1 MSPILDQLVSLLN
14 METIEENLFRGA
26 SQELGFRQLFGGQV
40 LGQALSAASQT
51 VDPSRHANSLH
62 GYFLRAGD
70 ARKPVVYQVERIR
83 DGGSF
88 STRRVTAIQNG
99 QPIFTCSA
107 SFHDSNNEEGFHH
120 QTDMP
125 DVPQPEDLI
134 SEVAISPHLAKALT
148 KENRE
153 KMLRAKAIET
163 RPVQVSDPLN
173 PEVGEPIKH
182 VWFKPSSVLPKSP
195 ALHKYLLAYASD
207 FSLLTTSL
215 IPHGASIWQP
225 HMQVA
230 SLDHSI
236 WFHEEV
242 CLDDWLL
249 YSTDS
254 PWAGNSRGFARGSIY
269 TRDGR
274 LVASVAQEGLIRYRG
289 DWQHKDLMG

>member
-1 MSPILDQLVSLLN
+1 MNSILDQLVSLLS

-51 VDPSRHANSLH
+51 VDPLRQANSLH
-62 GYFLRAGD
+62 GYFLRPGD
-70 ARKPVVYQVERIR
+70 ARKPVVYHVERIR

-107 SFHDSNNEEGFHH
+107 SFHESEEGFRH
-120 QTDMP
+120 QSQMP
-125 DVPQPEDLI
+125 DVPPPEELAPQ
-134 SEVAISPHLAKALT
+134 EVLSPYLAKALT

-153 KMLRAKAIET
+153 KMLRTKAIET
-163 RPVQVSDPLN
+163 RPVQVLDPLN
-173 PEVGEPIKH
+173 PEIGEPIKH
-182 VWFKPSSVLPKSP
+182 VWFKPAKQLPQCHT
-195 ALHKYLLAYASD
+195 LHKYLLAYISD

-215 IPHGASIWQP
+215 LPHGASVWQP

-236 WFHEEV
+236 WFHEEI

-249 YSTDS
+249 YSMES
-254 PWAGNSRGFARGSIY
+254 PWAGNSRGFTRGSIY

-274 LVASVAQEGLIRYRG
+274 LVASVAQEGLIRARG
-289 DWQHKDLMG
+289 DWQHKDIMG

>member
-1 MSPILDQLVSLLN
+1 MNSILDQLVSLLS

-26 SQELGFRQLFGGQV
+26 SQDLGFRQLFGGQV

-51 VDPSRHANSLH
+51 VDGERQANSLH

-70 ARKPVVYQVERIR
+70 AKKPVVYQVERVR

-99 QPIFTCSA
+99 QTIFTCSA
-107 SFHDSNNEEGFHH
+107 SFHQQEEGFRH
-120 QTDMP
+120 QTEMP

-134 SEVAISPHLAKALT
+134 PEEELSPRLAKALSQE
-148 KENRE
+148 KRE

-163 RPVQVSDPLN
+163 RPVQVLDPLH
-173 PEVGEPIKH
+173 PAISAPIKQ
-182 VWFKPSSVLPKSP
+182 VWFKAAGVLPSSP

-207 FSLLTTSL
+207 FGLLTTSL
-215 IPHGASIWQP
+215 LPHGASIWQP

-249 YSTDS
+249 YSMDS

-274 LVASVAQEGLIRYRG
+274 LVASVAQEGLIRSRG
-289 DWQHKDLMG
+289 DWQHKDIMG

>member
-1 MSPILDQLVSLLN
+1 MNSILDQLVSLLS

-51 VDPSRHANSLH
+51 VDPERQANSLH
-62 GYFLRAGD
+62 GYFLRPGD
-70 ARKPVVYQVERIR
+70 AKKPVIYNVERIR

-99 QPIFTCSA
+99 KPIFTCSA
-107 SFHDSNNEEGFHH
+107 SFHIREEGFRH
-120 QTDMP
+120 QTQMP
-125 DVPQPEDLI
+125 DVPPPEDLTPE
-134 SEVAISPHLAKALT
+134 EVLSPYLAQALT

-153 KMLRAKAIET
+153 KMLRTKAIET
-163 RPVQVSDPLN
+163 RPVQVLDPLN
-173 PEVGEPIKH
+173 PEIGEPVKH
-182 VWFKPSSVLPKSP
+182 VWFKPAGQLPQSP
-195 ALHKYLLAYASD
+195 AIHKYLLAYISD

-215 IPHGASIWQP
+215 IPHGATIWQP

-230 SLDHSI
+230 SIDHSI
-236 WFHEEV
+236 WFHEDV

-249 YSTDS
+249 YTTDS
-254 PWAGNSRGFARGSIY
+254 PWAGNSRGYARGSIY

-274 LVASVAQEGLIRYRG
+274 LVTSVAQEGLIRTRS
-289 DWQHKDLMG
+289 DWQHKDIIG

>member
-1 MSPILDQLVSLLN
+1 MNSILDQLVSLLS

-51 VDPSRHANSLH
+51 VDPLRQANSLH
-62 GYFLRAGD
+62 GYFLRPGD
-70 ARKPVVYQVERIR
+70 ARKPVIYHVERIR

-99 QPIFTCSA
+99 QPLFTCSA
-107 SFHDSNNEEGFHH
+107 SFHESEEGFRH
-120 QTDMP
+120 QTHMP
-125 DVPQPEDLI
+125 DVPPPEELTPQ
-134 SEVAISPHLAKALT
+134 EVLSPHLAKVLT

-153 KMLRAKAIET
+153 KMLRTKAIET
-163 RPVQVSDPLN
+163 RPTQVLDPLN

-182 VWFKPSSVLPKSP
+182 VWFKPAKQLPQSP
-195 ALHKYLLAYASD
+195 ALHKYLLAYISD

-215 IPHGASIWQP
+215 LPHGASVWQP

-236 WFHEEV
+236 WFHEEI

-249 YSTDS
+249 YSMES
-254 PWAGNSRGFARGSIY
+254 PWAGNSRGFTRGSIY

-274 LVASVAQEGLIRYRG
+274 LVASVAQEGLIRARG
-289 DWQHKDLMG
+289 DWQHKDIMG

>member
-1 MSPILDQLVSLLN
+1 MNSILDQLVSLLS

-26 SQELGFRQLFGGQV
+26 SQDLGFRQLFGGQV

-51 VDPSRHANSLH
+51 VDSERQANSLH

-70 ARKPVVYQVERIR
+70 AKKPVIYQVERVR

-99 QPIFTCSA
+99 QTIFTCSA
-107 SFHDSNNEEGFHH
+107 SFHQQEEGFRH
-120 QTDMP
+120 QTEMP

-134 SEVAISPHLAKALT
+134 PEEELSPRLAKALSQE
-148 KENRE
+148 KRE

-163 RPVQVSDPLN
+163 RPVQVLDPLH
-173 PEVGEPIKH
+173 PAISAPIKQ
-182 VWFKPSSVLPKSP
+182 VWFKAAGVLPSSP

-207 FSLLTTSL
+207 FGLLTTSL
-215 IPHGASIWQP
+215 LPHGASIWQP

-249 YSTDS
+249 YSMDS

-274 LVASVAQEGLIRYRG
+274 LVASVAQEGLTRSRG
-289 DWQHKDLMG
+289 DWQHKDIMG

>member
-1 MSPILDQLVSLLN
+1 MKSTLDQLISLLN
-14 METIEENLFRGA
+14 METIEENLFRGS

-51 VDPSRHANSLH
+51 VDESRQANSLH

-83 DGGSF
+83 DGGTF

-107 SFHDSNNEEGFHH
+107 SFHNSEEGFRH
-120 QTDMP
+120 QTAMP
-125 DVPQPEDLI
+125 DVPPPEDLLPE
-134 SEVAISPHLAKALT
+134 EVISPYLAQALT

-163 RPVQVSDPLN
+163 RPVQVLDPLH
-173 PEVGEPIKH
+173 PEVGEPVKH
-182 VWFKPSSVLPKSP
+182 VWFKPCAPLPQSP
-195 ALHKYLLAYASD
+195 ALHKHLLAYVSD

-225 HMQVA
+225 NMQVA

-249 YSTDS
+249 YASDS
-254 PWAGNSRGFARGSIY
+254 PWAGNARGFSRGSIY
-269 TRDGR
+269 TRDGQ
-274 LVASVAQEGLIRYRG
+274 LVASVAQEGLIRSRG
-289 DWQHKDLMG
+289 DWQHKDILG

>member
-1 MSPILDQLVSLLN
+1 MNSILDQLVSLLS

-26 SQELGFRQLFGGQV
+26 SQDLGFRQLFGGQV

-51 VDPSRHANSLH
+51 VDSERQANSLH

-70 ARKPVVYQVERIR
+70 AKKPVIYQVERVR

-99 QPIFTCSA
+99 QTIFTCSA
-107 SFHDSNNEEGFHH
+107 SFHQQEEGFRH
-120 QTDMP
+120 QTEMP

-134 SEVAISPHLAKALT
+134 PEEELSPRLAKALSQE
-148 KENRE
+148 KRE

-163 RPVQVSDPLN
+163 RPVQVLDPLH
-173 PEVGEPIKH
+173 PALSAPIKQ
-182 VWFKPSSVLPKSP
+182 VWFKAAGVLPSSP

-207 FSLLTTSL
+207 FGLLTTSL
-215 IPHGASIWQP
+215 LPHGASIWQP

-249 YSTDS
+249 YSMDS

-274 LVASVAQEGLIRYRG
+274 LVASVAQEGLTRSRG
-289 DWQHKDLMG
+289 DWQHKDIMG

>member
-1 MSPILDQLVSLLN
+1 MNSVLDQLVSLLH

-51 VDPSRHANSLH
+51 VDPARQANSLH
-62 GYFLRAGD
+62 GYFLRPGD
-70 ARKPVVYQVERIR
+70 AKKPVVYQVERIR

-99 QPIFTCSA
+99 KPIFTCSA
-107 SFHDSNNEEGFHH
+107 SFQQSEDGFRH
-120 QTDMP
+120 QTAMP
-125 DVPQPEDLI
+125 DVPPPEDLTPE
-134 SEVAISPHLAKALT
+134 EVLSPHLAKALT
-148 KENRE
+148 KENQE

-163 RPVQVSDPLN
+163 RPVHVSDPLN
-173 PEVGEPIKH
+173 PAIGEPIRH
-182 VWFKPSSVLPKSP
+182 VWFKPAGQLPASP
-195 ALHKYLLAYASD
+195 ALHKYLLAYTSD

-236 WFHEEV
+236 WFHEEI

-274 LVASVAQEGLIRYRG
+274 LVASVAQEGLIRARG
-289 DWQHKDLMG
+289 DWQHKDIIG

>member
-1 MSPILDQLVSLLN
+1 MNSLLDQLVSLLS

-26 SQELGFRQLFGGQV
+26 SQDLGFRQLFGGQV

-51 VDPSRHANSLH
+51 VTSARQANSLH

-70 ARKPVVYQVERIR
+70 AKKPVVYQVERVR

-107 SFHDSNNEEGFHH
+107 SFHEREEGFRH
-120 QTDMP
+120 QTAMP
-125 DVPQPEDLI
+125 DVPQPEDLLPEEEF
-134 SEVAISPHLAKALT
+134 SARLAQALS
-148 KENRE
+148 KEKRE

-163 RPVQVSDPLN
+163 RPVQMLDPLN
-173 PEVGEPIKH
+173 PEISEPIKQ
-182 VWFKPSSVLPKSP
+182 VWFKAASPLPQSP
-195 ALHKYLLAYASD
+195 ALHKHLLAYASD
-207 FSLLTTSL
+207 FGLLTTSL
-215 IPHGASIWQP
+215 LPHGASIWQP
-225 HMQVA
+225 QMQVA

-254 PWAGNSRGFARGSIY
+254 PWAGNARGFARGSIY

-274 LVASVAQEGLIRYRG
+274 LVASVAQEGLTRTRG
-289 DWQHKDLMG
+289 DWQHKDIMD

>member
-1 MSPILDQLVSLLN
+1 MNSILDQLVSLLS

-26 SQELGFRQLFGGQV
+26 SQDLGFRQLFGGQV

-51 VDPSRHANSLH
+51 VDGERQANSLH

-70 ARKPVVYQVERIR
+70 AKKPVVYQVERVR

-99 QPIFTCSA
+99 QTIFTCSA
-107 SFHDSNNEEGFHH
+107 SFHQQEEGFRH
-120 QTDMP
+120 QTEMP

-134 SEVAISPHLAKALT
+134 PEEELSPHLAKALSQE
-148 KENRE
+148 KRE

-163 RPVQVSDPLN
+163 RPVQVLDPLN
-173 PEVGEPIKH
+173 PAISTPIKQ
-182 VWFKPSSVLPKSP
+182 VWFKAAGVLPSSP

-207 FSLLTTSL
+207 FGLLTTSL
-215 IPHGASIWQP
+215 LPHGASIWQP
-225 HMQVA
+225 QMQVA

-249 YSTDS
+249 YSMDS
-254 PWAGNSRGFARGSIY
+254 PWSGNSRGFARGSIY

-274 LVASVAQEGLIRYRG
+274 LVASVAQEGLTRARG
-289 DWQHKDLMG
+289 DWQHKDIMG

>member
-1 MSPILDQLVSLLN
+1 MNPLLDQLVSLLN

-26 SQELGFRQLFGGQV
+26 SQDLGFRQLFGGQV

-51 VDPSRHANSLH
+51 VDSSRQANSLH

-70 ARKPVVYQVERIR
+70 AQKPVVYQVERIR

-99 QPIFTCSA
+99 QPIFTCST
-107 SFHDSNNEEGFHH
+107 SFHQAEEGFRH
-120 QTDMP
+120 QTTMP
-125 DVPQPEDLI
+125 EVPQPEDLI
-134 SEVAISPHLAKALT
+134 AEEELSPQLAKALS

-153 KMLRAKAIET
+153 KMLRAKAIEP
-163 RPVQVSDPLN
+163 RPVQVLDPLN
-173 PEVGEPIKH
+173 PDACEPIKQ
-182 VWFKPSSVLPKSP
+182 VWFKASDTLPKSP

-207 FSLLTTSL
+207 FGLLTTSL
-215 IPHGASIWQP
+215 LPHSASIWQP
-225 HMQVA
+225 QMQVA

-249 YSTDS
+249 YSMDS
-254 PWAGNSRGFARGSIY
+254 PWAGSSRGFARGSIY

-274 LVASVAQEGLIRYRG
+274 LVASVAQEGLIRTRS
-289 DWQHKDLMG
+289 DWKNNGILG

>member
-1 MSPILDQLVSLLN
+1 MKSTLDQLISLLN
-14 METIEENLFRGA
+14 METIEENLFRGS

-51 VDPSRHANSLH
+51 VDESRQANSLH

-83 DGGSF
+83 DGGTF

-107 SFHDSNNEEGFHH
+107 SFHNSEEGFRH
-120 QTDMP
+120 QTAMP
-125 DVPQPEDLI
+125 DVPPPEELLPE
-134 SEVAISPHLAKALT
+134 EVLSPYLAQALT

-163 RPVQVSDPLN
+163 RPVQVLDPLH
-173 PEVGEPIKH
+173 PEVGEPVKH
-182 VWFKPSSVLPKSP
+182 VWFKPSAPLPKSP
-195 ALHKYLLAYASD
+195 ALHKHLLAYVSD

-225 HMQVA
+225 NMQVA

-249 YSTDS
+249 YASDS
-254 PWAGNSRGFARGSIY
+254 PWAGNARGFSRGSIY
-269 TRDGR
+269 TRDGQ
-274 LVASVAQEGLIRYRG
+274 LVASVAQEGLIRSRG
-289 DWQHKDLMG
+289 DWQHKDILG

>member
-1 MSPILDQLVSLLN
+1 MNSILDQLVSLLS

-51 VDPSRHANSLH
+51 VDPLRQANSLH
-62 GYFLRAGD
+62 GYFLRPGD
-70 ARKPVVYQVERIR
+70 ARKPVIYHVERIR

-99 QPIFTCSA
+99 QPLFTCSA
-107 SFHDSNNEEGFHH
+107 SFHESEEGFRH
-120 QTDMP
+120 QTHMP
-125 DVPQPEDLI
+125 DVPPPEELTPQ
-134 SEVAISPHLAKALT
+134 EVLSPYLAKVLT

-153 KMLRAKAIET
+153 KMLRTKAIET
-163 RPVQVSDPLN
+163 RPTQVLDPLN

-182 VWFKPSSVLPKSP
+182 VWFKPAKQLPQSP
-195 ALHKYLLAYASD
+195 ALHKYLLAYISD

-215 IPHGASIWQP
+215 LPHGASVWQP

-236 WFHEEV
+236 WFHEEI

-249 YSTDS
+249 YSMES
-254 PWAGNSRGFARGSIY
+254 PWAGNSRGFTRGSIY

-274 LVASVAQEGLIRYRG
+274 LVASVAQEGLIRARG
-289 DWQHKDLMG
+289 DWQHKDIMG

>member
-1 MSPILDQLVSLLN
+1 MNSLLDQLVSLLS

-26 SQELGFRQLFGGQV
+26 SQDLGFRQLFGGQV

-51 VDPSRHANSLH
+51 VTSARQANSLH

-70 ARKPVVYQVERIR
+70 AKKPVVYQVERVR

-107 SFHDSNNEEGFHH
+107 SFHEREEGFRH
-120 QTDMP
+120 QTAMP
-125 DVPQPEDLI
+125 DVPQPEDLR
-134 SEVAISPHLAKALT
+134 SEEELSARLAQALS
-148 KENRE
+148 KEKRE

-163 RPVQVSDPLN
+163 RPVQMLDPLN
-173 PEVGEPIKH
+173 PEISEPIKQ
-182 VWFKPSSVLPKSP
+182 VWFKAASPLPQSP
-195 ALHKYLLAYASD
+195 ALHKHLLAYASD
-207 FSLLTTSL
+207 FGLLTTSL
-215 IPHGASIWQP
+215 LPHGASIWQP
-225 HMQVA
+225 QMQVA

-254 PWAGNSRGFARGSIY
+254 PWAGNARGFARGSIY

-274 LVASVAQEGLIRYRG
+274 LVASVAQEGLTRTRG
-289 DWQHKDLMG
+289 DWQHKDIMD

>member
-1 MSPILDQLVSLLN
+1 MKSLLDQLVSLLG

-26 SQELGFRQLFGGQV
+26 SQDLGFRQLFGGQV

-51 VDPSRHANSLH
+51 VDSARQANSLH

-70 ARKPVVYQVERIR
+70 AKKPVVYQVERVR

-107 SFHDSNNEEGFHH
+107 SFHQQEEGFRH
-120 QTDMP
+120 QTPMP

-134 SEVAISPHLAKALT
+134 PEEVLSAHLAQALSQE
-148 KENRE
+148 KRE

-163 RPVQVSDPLN
+163 RPVQVLDPLN
-173 PEVGEPIKH
+173 PEISEPIKQ
-182 VWFKPSSVLPKSP
+182 VWFKAASPLPQSP
-195 ALHKYLLAYASD
+195 ALHKHLLAYASD
-207 FSLLTTSL
+207 FGLLTTSL
-215 IPHGASIWQP
+215 LPHGASIWQP
-225 HMQVA
+225 QMQVA

-269 TRDGR
+269 TREGR
-274 LVASVAQEGLIRYRG
+274 LVASVAQEGLTRTRD
-289 DWQHKDLMG
+289 DWQHKDIMD

>member
-1 MSPILDQLVSLLN
+1 MNSILDQLVSLLS

-26 SQELGFRQLFGGQV
+26 SQDLGFRQLFGGQV

-51 VDPSRHANSLH
+51 VDSARQANSLH

-70 ARKPVVYQVERIR
+70 AKKPVIYQVERVR

-99 QPIFTCSA
+99 QTIFTCSA
-107 SFHDSNNEEGFHH
+107 SFHEREEGFRH
-120 QTDMP
+120 QTEMP

-134 SEVAISPHLAKALT
+134 SEEELSPHLAKALSQE
-148 KENRE
+148 KRE
-153 KMLRAKAIET
+153 KMLRVKAIET
-163 RPVQVSDPLN
+163 RPVQVLDPLN
-173 PEVGEPIKH
+173 PAISEPIKQ
-182 VWFKPSSVLPKSP
+182 VWFKAAAPLPQSP

-207 FSLLTTSL
+207 FGLLTTSL
-215 IPHGASIWQP
+215 LPHGASIWQP
-225 HMQVA
+225 QMQVA

-249 YSTDS
+249 YSMDS

-274 LVASVAQEGLIRYRG
+274 LVASVAQEGLTRARG
-289 DWQHKDLMG
+289 DWQHKDIMG

>member
-26 SQELGFRQLFGGQV
+26 SQDLGFRQLFGGQV

-51 VDPSRHANSLH
+51 VDASRQANSLH
-62 GYFLRAGD
+62 GYFLRPGD
-70 ARKPVVYQVERIR
+70 AQKPVIYQVERVR

-99 QPIFTCSA
+99 QTIFTCSA
-107 SFHDSNNEEGFHH
+107 SFHQQEEGFRH
-120 QTDMP
+120 QTAMP
-125 DVPQPEDLI
+125 DVPQPEDLL
-134 SEVAISPHLAKALT
+134 SEGVLSPHLAKALSP
-148 KENRE
+148 ENRE

-163 RPVQVSDPLN
+163 RPVQVLDPLK
-173 PEVGEPIKH
+173 PEASEPIKQ
-182 VWFKPSSVLPKSP
+182 VWFKASDTLPKSP

-207 FSLLTTSL
+207 FGLLTTSL
-215 IPHGASIWQP
+215 LPHGASIWQP
-225 HMQVA
+225 KMQVA

-249 YSTDS
+249 YSMDS
-254 PWAGNSRGFARGSIY
+254 PWAGGSRGFARGSIY

-274 LVASVAQEGLIRYRG
+274 LVASVAQEGLIRARN
-289 DWQHKDLMG
+289 D

>member
-1 MSPILDQLVSLLN
+1 MNSILNQLVSLLN

-26 SQELGFRQLFGGQV
+26 SQDLGFRQLFGGQV

-51 VDPSRHANSLH
+51 VDHSRQANSLH

-70 ARKPVVYQVERIR
+70 AKKPVVYQVERVR

-107 SFHDSNNEEGFHH
+107 SFHQDEEGFCH
-120 QTDMP
+120 QTEMP
-125 DVPQPEDLI
+125 NVPMPEDLI
-134 SEVAISPHLAKALT
+134 PEEELSAHFAKALT
-148 KENRE
+148 QEKRE

-163 RPVQVSDPLN
+163 RPVQALDPLN
-173 PEVGEPIKH
+173 PDPCAPIKQ
-182 VWFKPSSVLPKSP
+182 VWFKAAGTLPESP
-195 ALHKYLLAYASD
+195 ALHKHLLAYASD
-207 FSLLTTSL
+207 FGLLTTSL
-215 IPHGASIWQP
+215 LPHGASIWQP

-236 WFHEEV
+236 WFHQEV

-249 YSTDS
+249 YSMDS
-254 PWAGNSRGFARGSIY
+254 PWAGNARGFSRGSIF

-274 LVASVAQEGLIRYRG
+274 LVASVAQEGLIRTRG
-289 DWQHKDLMG
+289 DWQHKDIMG

>member
-1 MSPILDQLVSLLN
+1 MNSILDQLVSLLS

-26 SQELGFRQLFGGQV
+26 SQDLGFRQLFGGQV

-51 VDPSRHANSLH
+51 VDGERQANSLH

-70 ARKPVVYQVERIR
+70 AKKPVVYQVERVR

-99 QPIFTCSA
+99 QTIFTCSA
-107 SFHDSNNEEGFHH
+107 SFHQQEEGFRH
-120 QTDMP
+120 QTEMP

-134 SEVAISPHLAKALT
+134 PEEELSPRLAKALSQE
-148 KENRE
+148 KRE

-163 RPVQVSDPLN
+163 RPVQVLDPLH
-173 PEVGEPIKH
+173 PALSAPIKQ
-182 VWFKPSSVLPKSP
+182 VWFKAAGVLPSSP

-207 FSLLTTSL
+207 FGLLTTSL
-215 IPHGASIWQP
+215 LPHGASIWQP

-249 YSTDS
+249 YSMDS
-254 PWAGNSRGFARGSIY
+254 PWSGNSRGFARGSIY

-274 LVASVAQEGLIRYRG
+274 LVASVAQEGLTRARG
-289 DWQHKDLMG
+289 DWQHKDIMG

>member
-1 MSPILDQLVSLLN
+1 MNSILDQLVSLLS
-14 METIEENLFRGA
+14 METIEENLFRGV

-40 LGQALSAASQT
+40 LGQSLSAASQT
-51 VDPSRHANSLH
+51 VDPSRQANSLH
-62 GYFLRAGD
+62 GYFLRPGD
-70 ARKPVVYQVERIR
+70 AKKPVVYHVERIR

-99 QPIFTCSA
+99 KPIFTCSV
-107 SFHDSNNEEGFHH
+107 SFHESEEGFRH
-120 QTDMP
+120 QTQMP
-125 DVPQPEDLI
+125 DVPQPEDLTP
-134 SEVAISPHLAKALT
+134 EEALSPLLAKALT

-173 PEVGEPIKH
+173 PEIGEPVKH
-182 VWFKPSSVLPKSP
+182 VWFKPAGRLPQSP
-195 ALHKYLLAYASD
+195 AIHKYLLAYTSD

-215 IPHGASIWQP
+215 VPHGASIWQP

-274 LVASVAQEGLIRYRG
+274 LVASVAQEGLIRART
-289 DWQHKDLMG
+289 DWQHSDIIG